1 MPRWSRGVMPAL
13 FSPPEQS
20 VQAFCIFGW
29 NLNSMVYDSYV
40 IPSTNAPPQMKPK
53 LHTIK
58 KTFATN
64 TIFSVPF
71 MVAHILRVLVFATD
85 FADAAILISW

>member
-1 MPRWSRGVMPAL
+1 LYFWLGFEL
-13 FSPPEQS
+13 
-20 VQAFCIFGW
+20 GG
-29 NLNSMVYDSYV
+29 YDSYV
-40 IPSTNAPPQMKPK
+40 IPSPNAPPQMKPK

-85 FADAAILISW
+85 FADAAIRISW